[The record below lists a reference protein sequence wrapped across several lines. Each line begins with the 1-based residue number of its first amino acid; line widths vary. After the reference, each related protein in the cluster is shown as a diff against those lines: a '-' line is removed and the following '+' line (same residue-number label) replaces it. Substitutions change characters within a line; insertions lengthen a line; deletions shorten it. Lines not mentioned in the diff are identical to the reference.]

1 MKYSSQIKSKNKKYF
16 NILTSSNNITEIFP
30 NILHFSKKRKKES
43 AVYWYITFHVISN
56 NI

>member
-16 NILTSSNNITEIFP
+16 KILTSSNNITEIFP